1 MLPFSSPSGGAMGNC
16 TSTQDC
22 QAKVTS
28 DAIDKEIKNDGEN
41 FRKESKILL
50 LGKCDLIFFDL
61 VIVDQAWMR

>member
-1 MLPFSSPSGGAMGNC
+1 MGNC
-16 TSTQDC
+16 ISTQDC

-61 VIVDQAWMR
+61 VIVDQA